1 MNAMQKK
8 LLRNM
13 ETAWNAANDI
23 VIQMINAD
31 STPCNDKRFTKALYM
46 RTGISI
52 GMLIIK
58 HNDFSSDEI
67 KKLVLHIYES
77 F

>member
-1 MNAMQKK
+1 MNAMQRK

-31 STPCNDKRFTKALYM
+31 STPSNDERFTKALYM
-46 RTGISI
+46 RTGISV

-58 HNDFSSDEI
+58 HNNFSSDEI
-67 KKLVLHIYES
+67 KNLVMDHFE
-77 F
+77 